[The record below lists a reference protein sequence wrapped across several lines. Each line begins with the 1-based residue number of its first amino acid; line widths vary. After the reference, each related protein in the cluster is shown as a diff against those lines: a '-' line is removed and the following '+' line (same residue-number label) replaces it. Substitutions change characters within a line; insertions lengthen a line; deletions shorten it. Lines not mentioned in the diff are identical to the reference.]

1 MGALSDFQT
10 SLTET
15 EVDQPW
21 MPGDGAGIEQPRKG
35 AWDDIGVWG
44 DDEEALQQNLPGAA
58 LQQNQNAAQ
67 AWKQNPGNMGGVAQV
82 QQKNRE
88 LLKPKS
94 DSTSRYYT
102 RQLYRELLKSRDP
115 ETRMQA
121 RLGLRIRGADPNAG
135 RNQMVSNRTPL
146 GQKVETWEDAFP
158 ARPGQK
164 PNPEGIRGT
173 AGMPEQ
179 AWRKL
184 FPEAEKRNL
193 PSPAVDPDKRIDMR
207 DAESFVDQIIDRSL
221 TQRT

>member
-10 SLTET
+10 SLTEM

-21 MPGDGAGIEQPRKG
+21 ASGDPFSLGQPQRGIF
-35 AWDDIGVWG
+35 DDVPEFVG
-44 DDEEALQQNLPGAA
+44 DPALDEKPELKP
-58 LQQNQNAAQ
+58 NQNAAQ

-82 QQKNRE
+82 QQQNRE

-135 RNQMVSNRTPL
+135 MDQMVSSRTPQ
-146 GQKVETWEDAFP
+146 GQKIETWEDTFP
-158 ARPGQK
+158 TRPGQK

-193 PSPAVDPDKRIDMR
+193 PSPAVDPDKGIEMN
-207 DAESFVDQIIDRSL
+207 AERAEEWLDQIIN
-221 TQRT
+221 RTA